1 MLSRSYLSRIP
12 DQTMLLDVP
21 EIPPLDTS
29 EHGNVVRAA
38 HPRTTRCAAGSYGMV
53 YFPQAHQSLEVDVRR
68 LAGRVNAWWYDP
80 RTGTSH
86 AAGVTSSGTGRVY
99 LAPGRAGLGIGAGRC
114 NTGLCA
120 TRHPLPTA
128 CTGHYG
134 CSEQVPAP
142 TQERSEWVSETFDG
156 GRITTITTIVPDA

>member
-1 MLSRSYLSRIP
+1 
-12 DQTMLLDVP
+12 MLLDVP
-21 EIPPLDTS
+21 ELPPLDTS

-86 AAGVTSSGTGRVY
+86 AAGVHPQVPVVFTS
-99 LAPGRAGLGIGAGRC
+99 LLGGQDWVLVLDDATQGF
-114 NTGLCA
+114 CA
-120 TRHPLPTA
+120 TRHPLTTT